1 VQYTLRVV
9 IDSPIPLHGTSDV
22 AIAGTVVGQMTIVNG
37 KGELDLSTDPAISPL
52 GFSPDFP
59 GVAAGV
65 QVDVRS
71 VAVGTLKTA
80 YVV

>member
-1 VQYTLRVV
+1 MTL
-9 IDSPIPLHGTSDV
+9 
-22 AIAGTVVGQMTIVNG
+22 VNG
-37 KGELDLSTDPAISPL
+37 YGEFQLSTDPAISPL

-65 QVDVRS
+65 QVDIRS
-71 VAVGTLKTA
+71 WAVGTLKTA